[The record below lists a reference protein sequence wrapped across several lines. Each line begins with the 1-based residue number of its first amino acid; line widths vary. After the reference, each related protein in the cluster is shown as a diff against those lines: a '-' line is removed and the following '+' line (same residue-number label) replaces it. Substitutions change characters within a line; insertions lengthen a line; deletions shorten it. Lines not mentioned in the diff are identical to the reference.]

1 MIQYLTNLHF
11 ASPWW
16 LLVLSI
22 VPLMIYQQYFRTK
35 EIQPLLKMSDL
46 SSVEGI
52 YSWKEKLYKYLPV
65 LLFLSTTL
73 LIIALARPQLSLKE
87 EKVKAEG
94 IDIMMVMD
102 LSSSMLSKDFNPDRL
117 EVSKLV
123 AKEFVTKR
131 IHDRIGLIVFSGEA
145 FTQCPLTTDHNIVT
159 DFLSSL
165 QVGMLQ
171 DGTAIGMGLATAVN
185 RLKDSKTKSKI
196 IILLTDGVNNSGY
209 INPTTAAEIAEQY
222 GVRVYTIA
230 VGSMG
235 QALSPVNRMSNGEYM
250 FAMARVEIDTE
261 LLKQISEMT
270 KGKHFRAVDRQSL
283 ENIYAEIDKLEK
295 TEVEI
300 NVYKRY
306 KDEFHKFLIAGIIL
320 LFFYWVIRQIL
331 LKPLSF

>member
-1 MIQYLTNLHF
+1 MISYLSELSF

-16 LLVLSI
+16 FLGLLCL
-22 VPLMIYQQYFRTK
+22 PLMIWWQFFSSK
-35 EIQPLLKMSDL
+35 DHEPLVKMSDL
-46 SSVEGI
+46 RGLESV
-52 YSWKEKLYKYLPV
+52 YSWKVKAFKYLPV
-65 LLFLSTTL
+65 VQILAMVAF
-73 LIIALARPQLSLKE
+73 IFALARPQISLTE

-94 IDIMMVMD
+94 IDIMLVMD
-102 LSSSMLSKDFNPDRL
+102 LSSSMLSKDFDPDRL
-117 EVSKLV
+117 EVSKMV
-123 AKEFVTKR
+123 AKEFVSKR

-159 DFLSSL
+159 DFLTNL

-185 RLKDSKTKSKI
+185 RLKDSKAKSKI

-209 INPTTAAEIAEQY
+209 INPVTAAEIALEY
-222 GVRVYTIA
+222 EVKVYTIA

-250 FAMARVEIDTE
+250 FAMASVEIDTE
-261 LLKQISEMT
+261 LLKQISELT
-270 KGKHFRAVDRQSL
+270 KARYFRAVDRKSL

-295 TEVEI
+295 TEIEI

-306 KDEFHKFLIAGIIL
+306 KDEYRKFLFAGLIL
-320 LFFYWVIRQIL
+320 LLFYWLMRQTL
-331 LKPLSF
+331 FRTLS